1 MGHYVC
7 VRVCVDL
14 QCPLFINVSFTV
26 ELGKKKK
33 VKPCPEIHLSKLLA
47 AKNPQG
53 TC

>member
-33 VKPCPEIHLSKLLA
+33 KSEAMS
-47 AKNPQG
+47 
-53 TC
+53 